1 MRKNIFFFLYYLYK
15 MEKLLI
21 ISYITNTTNIENFI
35 KNFTNIEKKDI
46 ILINNLNIDINI
58 NNVKIYK
65 NMNNQ
70 NINYIIKNHTD
81 SNFVLFTNTNVI
93 FNCNIINWLNQII
106 IENNESYYLNNFIK
120 IDNNYDKDKLY
131 DNNFNEFINNIDYI
145 SNIGLIDNKSKL
157 EKFINEYNTKQY
169 LFQYDNINDNKIIIK
184 TSYNFLLIHKNI
196 INKYGCLSN
205 NNFHNL
211 EQTII
216 NYFNNL
222 KYINILPY
230 VLSNF
235 IIYQEENFTSI
246 NKVRNIFIGNKNEEG
261 IERERKD
268 KKIKQLTNENNKLNI
283 DLNSIN
289 EIKNDLQKKID
300 NIKDILF

>member
-1 MRKNIFFFLYYLYK
+1 

>member
-1 MRKNIFFFLYYLYK
+1 
-15 MEKLLI
+15 MEQLLI
-21 ISYITNTTNIENFI
+21 ISYITNITNIKNFI
-35 KNFTNIEKKDI
+35 KNFTNVEKKHI
-46 ILINNLNIDINI
+46 ILVNNLNIDINI
-58 NNVKIYK
+58 DINNIKIYK
-65 NMNNQ
+65 NMNNE
-70 NINYIIKNHTD
+70 NINYIIKNRTD
-81 SNFVLFTNTNVI
+81 TNFVLFTNTNVV

-106 IENNESYYLNNFIK
+106 IENKESYYLNNFIK
-120 IDNNYDKDKLY
+120 IDNNYDTNNLY

-145 SNIGLIDNKSKL
+145 SNIGLIDNKNKL

-169 LFQYDNINDNKIIIK
+169 LFQYDNINDNKNIIK
-184 TSYNFLLIHKNI
+184 TSYNFLLVHKNI

-235 IIYQEENFTSI
+235 IIYQAENFTTV
-246 NKVRNIFIGNKNEEG
+246 NKVRNILIGNKNEEG

-268 KKIKQLTNENNKLNI
+268 KKIKQLTNENSKLNI
-283 DLNSIN
+283 NLNLIN
-289 EIKNDLQKKID
+289 ETKDNLQKKID
-300 NIKDILF
+300 DIKDILDT